1 MNALIKEPEF
11 MIPSNRLALFDL
23 DHTLLP
29 LDSDYQWADFLA
41 RTGRAGDPA
50 EAQAR
55 NEELMERYNAGQ
67 LTAEQS
73 AEFMLGLLARA
84 SLPELASW
92 HEQFMAE
99 IIRPA
104 IRENAIELV
113 QKHLIRG
120 DLCAI
125 VTATNDFVTAPIA
138 RAFGIPHLI
147 ATIAEMERGRYTG
160 RIEGVPSFQAGKIVR
175 VDDWLAGMTLKRDD
189 FEEVY
194 FYSDSPNDLPLLEV
208 VSHPI
213 ATNPSPALR
222 EVALERGWEVLDLF
236 QEMQDAKS

>member
-1 MNALIKEPEF
+1 MTTPT
-11 MIPSNRLALFDL
+11 RLALFDL

-29 LDSDYQWADFLA
+29 LDSDYQWADYLA

-84 SLPELASW
+84 SQPELAQW
-92 HEQFMAE
+92 HETFMAE
-99 IIRPA
+99 VIRPA
-104 IRENAIELV
+104 IRDNAIALV
-113 QKHLIRG
+113 QEHIVRG

-147 ATIAEMERGRYTG
+147 ATIAETRLGRYTG
-160 RIEGVPSFQAGKIVR
+160 RIQGVPSFQAGKITR
-175 VDDWLAGMTLKRDD
+175 VDEWLAGMGLSRDA
-189 FEEVY
+189 FQEIF

-213 ATNPSPALR
+213 ATNPSPILR
-222 EVALERGWEVLDLF
+222 DIAQERGWKILDLF

>member
-1 MNALIKEPEF
+1 MSHP
-11 MIPSNRLALFDL
+11 PHLALFDL

-55 NEELMERYNAGQ
+55 NEELMERYNAGD

-84 SLPELASW
+84 SVPELAAW
-92 HEQFMAE
+92 HEVFMAE
-99 IIRPA
+99 VIRPA
-104 IRENAIELV
+104 IRDNAIDLV
-113 QKHLIRG
+113 QNHMARG

-147 ATIAEMERGRYTG
+147 ATVAQMEKGRYTG
-160 RIEGVPSFQAGKIVR
+160 RIEGVPSFQAGKILR
-175 VDDWLAGMTLKRDD
+175 VDEWLAGMGLKRDS

-213 ATNPSPALR
+213 ATNPSPRLR
-222 EVALERGWEVLDLF
+222 EVAQERGWTVLDLF
-236 QEMQDAKS
+236 QDMQDAKS

>member
-1 MNALIKEPEF
+1 MT
-11 MIPSNRLALFDL
+11 PSTRLVLFDL

-50 EAQAR
+50 EAQRR
-55 NEELMERYNAGQ
+55 NEELMERYNAGR

-84 SLPELASW
+84 SMPELAQW
-92 HEQFMAE
+92 HEVFMAE
-99 IIRPA
+99 VIRPA
-104 IRENAIELV
+104 IRGNAVELA
-113 QKHLIRG
+113 QEHMARG

-147 ATIAEMERGRYTG
+147 ATMAETRLGRYTG

-175 VDDWLAGMTLKRDD
+175 VDAWLAGMGLSRDA
-189 FEEVY
+189 FQETH

-208 VSHPI
+208 VSHPV

-222 EVALERGWEVLDLF
+222 RVAETRGWKVLDLF
-236 QEMQDAKS
+236 TEMQDAKS